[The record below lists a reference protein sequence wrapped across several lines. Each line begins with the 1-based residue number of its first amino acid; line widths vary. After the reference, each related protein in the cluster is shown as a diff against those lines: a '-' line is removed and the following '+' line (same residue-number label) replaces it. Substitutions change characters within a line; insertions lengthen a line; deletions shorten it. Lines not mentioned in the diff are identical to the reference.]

1 MQKRIGTKLYDT
13 EKAELL
19 GTKYVGEYGETTGY
33 EEQLFITSR
42 KQQHFLY
49 GIGGTESPY
58 IKPTIIEITDDEA
71 AVWKKEN
78 IKKAKGREKSVKD

>member
-42 KQQHFLY
+42 KQHFIY
-49 GIGGTESPY
+49 GVGGTESPY
-58 IKPTIIEITDDEA
+58 IKPNIVEITDEEA

-78 IKKAKGREKSVKD
+78 IKKTRSRKKSVKN